1 MATFQYKHCIYLS
14 LEKNILEQIIVD
26 LSHFN
31 FLFCLATFEQKQQN
45 INLNTEM
52 ENVWRK
58 CQIVEM
64 IIFLNL

>member
-14 LEKNILEQIIVD
+14 LERNILEQIIVD

-52 ENVWRK
+52 ENV
-58 CQIVEM
+58 
-64 IIFLNL
+64 